1 MSISI
6 ANRARILFAVALVL
20 VVLAAWLYSQL
31 ASGRQTTY
39 EIVTQDPVSGLIVGA
54 PVEFHGVDVGHV
66 TSVELTGPTSV
77 RILLEVKNDTPITKA
92 TVATITARGLATRG
106 FTGYV
111 YILLNNSGS
120 DQGSLIPAPGARYA
134 RIPSTPSRSVNLDT
148 AISQVNQNVQALTEL
163 VRTLLNQD
171 TITALQHT
179 AENLQQVTRVLATN
193 QEQLSAIIT
202 NSEQATRKLGP
213 LLDSTSDTL
222 NALQQVS
229 QMLASNQQRLNTIIA
244 NTEQAS
250 GQLGPLLDSS
260 TNSINAL
267 QQQVLPQAYRTMATL
282 NQLSNSITRLTDKI
296 NRDPSVLIRG
306 SAAPPLGPG
315 ESE

>member
-6 ANRARILFAVALVL
+6 ANRARILFTMALVL
-20 VVLAAWLYSQL
+20 VVLAAWLYFQL
-31 ASGRQTTY
+31 ASGRHTTY

-66 TSVELTGPTSV
+66 TSVALTGPKSV
-77 RILLEVKNDTPITKA
+77 RILLEVSNDAPITKA

-111 YILLNNSGS
+111 YILLNNPGT
-120 DQGSLIPAPGARYA
+120 DQSPLIPAPSARYA

-171 TITALQHT
+171 TIAALQHT

-202 NSEQATRKLGP
+202 NSEHATRKLGP
-213 LLDSTSDTL
+213 ILDSTTDTL

-229 QMLASNQQRLNTIIA
+229 QMLASNQQRLDTIIA

-250 GQLGPLLDSS
+250 GQLGPLLDTS

-267 QQQVLPQAYRTMATL
+267 QQQVLPEAYRTMATL